1 MLKIIFGV
9 HKNEIYNTEVYY
21 ENQYEKLWV
30 TSEFAKRI
38 IREIDCSEV
47 VGADEIKNDLF
58 GIFKSTELSAGVK
71 TLLLM
76 YNQPDKIFNISNCGD
91 NCAQYILEIA
101 RSKDITVCLHHYMDF
116 GDSFEVKVIN
126 DRRRKIIS
134 DPEEFL
140 MLSHKYLQEV

>member
-91 NCAQYILEIA
+91 NCAQYILELA